1 MCVLFLLILP
11 TLAGQPICGKNR
23 KNRII
28 SGYLFGSFAE
38 WAFIQ
43 LIAVPAA
50 IFRRGFSLVYY
61 VILAVLCCA
70 AVWGG
75 ILLLKEDR
83 RFSPKRLFRE
93 KKVSDYLVPAVM
105 IAGLLLLSVTIWNM
119 QHTDYDDSRFVV
131 NAVDMIRTDRM
142 FLTNPSTGG
151 ELTVFWGD
159 MHRDAVSPWAVY
171 IAFVS
176 RATGVHAT
184 IMAHSILP
192 QTLTL
197 CMFCVFWLL
206 AEEMY
211 GDDLFR
217 KCAFVIIVFMVV
229 VHGVYS
235 AYSSESF
242 ATLRLWQGKA
252 VVAAVGIPLLF
263 LLFWRIYREPDAW
276 AGYRMLYLVC
286 FALCLMSSMGIII
299 GGILCGVFGLAYGI
313 LLKKI
318 KAALRIWIGM
328 AVCLGY
334 YGIYLLK
341 W

>member
-1 MCVLFLLILP
+1 MCVLFLLVLP
-11 TLAGQPICGKNR
+11 ALAGQLACGKTG

-75 ILLLKEDR
+75 ILLLKGGR
-83 RFSPKRLFRE
+83 RFHPKGLFRE
-93 KKVSDYLVPAVM
+93 RKVSDYLVPAVM
-105 IAGLLLLSVTIWNM
+105 IAGLLLLSATIWNM

-142 FLTNPSTGG
+142 FLTNPSTGR
-151 ELTVFWGD
+151 ELAKFSGD

-192 QTLTL
+192 QSLTL
-197 CMFCVFWLL
+197 CMFCVYWLL
-206 AEEMY
+206 AQEMY

-217 KCAFVIIVFMVV
+217 KSAFVIIAFMVV

-252 VVAAVGIPLLF
+252 VVASVGIPLLF
-263 LLFWRIYREPDAW
+263 LLFWRIYRAPDAW
-276 AGYRMLYLVC
+276 SGYRTLYLAC

-313 LLKKI
+313 LLRRA
-318 KAALRIWIGM
+318 KAAWRIWIGM